1 MKNPQTSGGI
11 LNMNGVWCFM
21 LPDPY
26 GHRPPYPL
34 DAVDLAERLGLSY
47 RTALRIC
54 NGQRALSRAHL
65 VYLQVV
71 VFGYIPDPE
80 LFRGRWYFRDGAFLS
95 LRLPGHEFPASEIME
110 CTLLRL
116 EYLRTA
122 AALDEARRRIEELT
136 APPALPGN
144 VVAFPGRRRGLNGD
158 GAA

>member
-1 MKNPQTSGGI
+1 MKNPQTHGCCI
-11 LNMNGVWCFM
+11 NVNGVWCYT

-26 GHRPPYPL
+26 GNLPYFPL
-34 DAVDLAERLGLSY
+34 DAVTLAGHLDLSY

-54 NGQRALSRAHL
+54 SGQRRLSRAYM
-65 VYLQVV
+65 VYLQVII
-71 VFGYIPDPE
+71 FGYIPDPE
-80 LFRGRWYFRDGAFLS
+80 LFRGRWFFRDGAFLS
-95 LRLPGHEFPASEIME
+95 HGLPGHEFPASEVME
-110 CTLLRL
+110 SALMRA

-136 APPALPGN
+136 ALPVATSN